1 MSTAPQPNRARA
13 PHELTIGKHI
23 LDVEARRDRNG
34 RLAVYQLPAGDGGG
48 TFEVAGINDRYH
60 PAAASRLALLISR
73 KKFVQAEQE
82 AIEYL
87 LKVTDTAG
95 GWARSPAV
103 EAILRDTAF
112 NRGTTGCARILQRA
126 LDVEVDGKVGP
137 ATLAALQRAEKE
149 PRAFLL
155 RFREAREAYEMKVA
169 PPVGKRAKFWRGLV
183 NRWDNSTAFAQ
194 SLA

>member
-1 MSTAPQPNRARA
+1 MRPE
-13 PHELTIGKHI
+13 HELAIGKHI

-34 RLAVYQLPAGDGGG
+34 RLAVYDLPAGDGGG
-48 TFEVAGINDRYH
+48 TFEVAGINDRFH
-60 PAAASRLALLISR
+60 PQAASRLALLISR

-82 AIEYL
+82 ATEYI

-95 GWARSPAV
+95 GWARTPAT
-103 EAILRDTAF
+103 ESILRDTAF
-112 NRGTTGCARILQRA
+112 NRGTTGCARILQMA

-137 ATLAALQRAEKE
+137 LTLAALHRAEKE

-155 RFREAREAYEMKVA
+155 RFREAREAYERKVA
-169 PPVGKRAKFWRGLV
+169 PPVGSRAKFWKGLV
-183 NRWDNSTAFAQ
+183 NRWDSATIFAN

>member
-1 MSTAPQPNRARA
+1 MRPE
-13 PHELTIGKHI
+13 HELAIGKHI

-48 TFEVAGINDRYH
+48 TFEVAGINDRFH
-60 PAAASRLALLISR
+60 PQAASQLALLISR

-82 AIEYL
+82 AVEYI
-87 LKVTDTAG
+87 LKYTDG
-95 GWARSPAV
+95 PGSWAKTPAAQAV
-103 EAILRDTAF
+103 LRDTAF
-112 NRGTTGCARILQRA
+112 NRGPTGAARILQMA

-137 ATLAALQRAEKE
+137 LTLAALHRAERE

-169 PPVGKRAKFWRGLV
+169 PPVGKRAKFWKGLV
-183 NRWDNSTAFAQ
+183 SRWDQTTKFSNT
-194 SLA
+194 LV